1 MYYSYWLI
9 AVSAYF
15 PLTTV
20 AEFTGIEYFQC
31 VLVQH
36 GNMFFSF
43 CLWVNYPI
51 TRPEQEINKKK
62 IKRLRGYQ
70 TDFCKSWEG
79 RGIWYINM
87 RVSLT
92 LRDLSIVWKACKETI
107 NLPWE
112 ETLFFLYKYY
122 KSVFYTATDISH
134 CIGTYAY
141 QGASHLSSTTRY

>member
-9 AVSAYF
+9 AVSVYF

-36 GNMFFSF
+36 GNMFFPF
-43 CLWVNYPI
+43 YLWVNYPI
-51 TRPEQEINKKK
+51 TRPEREINNNNKK
-62 IKRLRGYQ
+62 KRLRGYQ

-79 RGIWYINM
+79 RGIRHTNM
-87 RVSLT
+87 QVS

-112 ETLFFLYKYY
+112 EILFFLYKYCR
-122 KSVFYTATDISH
+122 SVFYTATDKSH
-134 CIGTYAY
+134 YIDTYAY
-141 QGASHLSSTTRY
+141 PIRELHI